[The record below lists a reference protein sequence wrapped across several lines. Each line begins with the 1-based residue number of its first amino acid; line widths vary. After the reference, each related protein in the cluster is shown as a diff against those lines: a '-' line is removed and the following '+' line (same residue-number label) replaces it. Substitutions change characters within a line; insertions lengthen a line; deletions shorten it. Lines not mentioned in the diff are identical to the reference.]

1 MANKTELQRKLALR
15 TKLGNIILVSL
26 GVVSAAFGLKS
37 FLIPNH
43 FIDGGVMGISLLLD
57 AITPSQYGIS
67 LFLIVVNAPFIVM
80 GYNQIHKLFAIK
92 TTIAIVALAMLI
104 SLVDFPIIT
113 SDKLLVSVFGG
124 FFIGMGIG
132 LSIRG
137 GCVIDGTEILA
148 VHLNKNSSLT
158 IGDIILIINVIIFGI
173 GAFVLGIENALY
185 SMLTYLSASRTIDF
199 VVQGIEEYTG
209 VTIISIKSGQIKE
222 ALIKRLGRGVTVYK
236 GERGYGKTAYQDMN
250 IDILYTVI
258 TRLEISKLKNE
269 IDKIDPSAFLFMN
282 NISEVRGGL
291 IKKRPLH

>member
-15 TKLGNIILVSL
+15 TKLGNLILISL
-26 GVVSAAFGLKS
+26 GIVSAAFGLKS

-67 LFLIVVNAPFIVM
+67 FFIVLVNMPFIIM
-80 GYNQIHKLFAIK
+80 GYRQINRLFAIK
-92 TTIAIVALAMLI
+92 TAIAIVILAVLI
-104 SLVDFPIIT
+104 SLVTFPIIT
-113 SDKLLVSVFGG
+113 SDKLLVAVFGG

-132 LSIRG
+132 LAMRG

-148 VHLNKNSSLT
+148 VQLNKTSSLT
-158 IGDIILIINVIIFGI
+158 IGDIILIINVLIFGVA
-173 GAFVLGIENALY
+173 AFVLGLENALY
-185 SMLTYLSASRTIDF
+185 SMLTYLSASKTIDF

-209 VTIISIKSGQIKE
+209 VTIISIKSAEIKE
-222 ALIKRLGRGVTVYK
+222 AMIKRLGRGVTIYK
-236 GERGYGKTAYQDMN
+236 GERGYGRGAYQDMN

-258 TRLEISKLKNE
+258 TRLEIPKLKNE
-269 IDKIDPSAFLFMN
+269 VDKIDPSAFLFMN